1 MTNHLNRL
9 ALAFGAAFLAIA
21 LATGYWS
28 VIRGEALFA
37 RADNPRRVLVERRV
51 ARGTIYDRSGAV
63 LADVTGEPGAL
74 TRVYPYPQLA
84 PVLGYVSPLF
94 GSAGVEAALDPVLH
108 GDAGLD
114 PATVYWRT
122 TVLGAPPPGRAV
134 KLSIDLPLQRAIDAA
149 LGDHVGAVVLLDAR
163 TGEILAMASHPTYD
177 ANQLEANWQ
186 SLVGDT
192 NSPLLNRA
200 TLALYQPGG
209 VLWPVVLAGTV
220 QVGLTDLSQSY
231 LVAQQAITVDGQTVL
246 CRAAPP
252 AQVLTMADALSLG
265 CPGPI
270 ASLGQRLGAPALAA
284 LFEQFQLYNAPALE
298 IPTTATPAGQAV
310 ADPAIYAIGQGALNL
325 TPLRAALVMAA
336 IARHGRM
343 PAAHLV
349 LATQDP
355 SGQWQTPAPPA
366 GAVQVASPLA
376 ADAVKALMPDGL
388 RATALTSTA
397 GKTLAWYLGFAP
409 AADPNYVVAV
419 LLEDG
424 DLAAANSIGT
434 AALAGTPSQ

>member
-1 MTNHLNRL
+1 MTSHLNRL
-9 ALAFGAAFLAIA
+9 AMVFGAAFLAIA

-28 VIRGEALFA
+28 VIRGDALFA
-37 RADNPRRVLVERRV
+37 RADNPRRVLAERRV

-63 LADVTGEPGAL
+63 LADDTGDPGAL
-74 TRVYPYPQLA
+74 VRHYPYPDLA

-94 GSAGVEAALDPVLH
+94 GSAGVEAALDAVLH

-114 PATVYWRT
+114 PVSVYWRT
-122 TVLGAPPPGRAV
+122 TVLGAPPPGRAI
-134 KLSIDLPLQRAIDAA
+134 KLSIDLSLQSATDAA

-186 SLVGDT
+186 ALVGNT
-192 NSPLLNRA
+192 SSPLLNRA

-220 QVGLTDLSQSY
+220 QVGLSDLSQSY
-231 LVAQQAITVDGQTVL
+231 PVAQQAITVDGQTIV

-252 AQVLTMADALSLG
+252 VQALTLADTLSLG

-270 ASLGQRLGAPALAA
+270 AALGQRLGASALAA
-284 LFEQFQLYNAPALE
+284 LFDQFQLYTAPAVE
-298 IPTTATPAGQAV
+298 IPTTAAPAGKAI

-343 PAAHLV
+343 PSARLV
-349 LATQDP
+349 VATQDP
-355 SGQWQTPAPPA
+355 SGQWQTTAPAA
-366 GAVQVASPLA
+366 SAVQVASPLA

-388 RATALTSTA
+388 TATALTSTA

-409 AADPNYVVAV
+409 SVDPNYVVAV

-424 DLAAANSIGT
+424 DLAAANAIGT
-434 AALAGTPSQ
+434 AALAGTAGR